1 MVGLVVRKSRYCYSS
16 GFTELRIR
24 KLALL
29 VRSFYRLDVELE
41 GIVKLLIP
49 EVYDPQQS

>member
-16 GFTELRIR
+16 GFTELHIR
-24 KLALL
+24 KFAFL

-41 GIVKLLIP
+41 GVVKLLILA
-49 EVYDPQQS
+49 VYDPQQS